1 MSILHGTAYPT
12 PLYQHTPKVSPLLC
26 YGYFYAGQAG
36 LGPMARHVNSA
47 LRRRIGTRLRELRL
61 AAGITSQE
69 ALAHRVGVH
78 ATYIGRLER
87 GESGVTLEV
96 LSAVLAAMSMS
107 LAEFFEPFDQV
118 IRPRRLP
125 RQRT

>member
-1 MSILHGTAYPT
+1 M
-12 PLYQHTPKVSPLLC
+12 
-26 YGYFYAGQAG
+26 
-36 LGPMARHVNSA
+36 GPMARHVNSA
-47 LRRRIGTRLRELRL
+47 LRRKIGTQLRELRL

-107 LAEFFEPFDQV
+107 LAEFFEPFDHV

-125 RQRT
+125 IGNPVFSRWKPVLNSLNRLEFASR